1 MISTLERLAGKRL
14 GAYLVED
21 KLGKGGM
28 GEVYRALDTR
38 TGQRVALKVLG
49 EDRAHNPGLMA
60 RFEREWRVLRDV
72 CHPHVVT
79 LLDWP
84 HQAVDFPFFVMELL
98 EGETLASRI
107 DNGQALELAAFYDVM
122 GQIADGLHAVH
133 KAGIV
138 HRDVKPENVFLCNGK
153 QATAKLLD
161 FGLARVEKSQITG
174 SGLLVGTPSYVSP
187 EQITGDAI
195 DARADIYALGLVM
208 FRALTGHH
216 PFASDDQVVTL
227 GHQLLSPPPP
237 PSWLRE
243 EIPPALEALV
253 LRMLRKKPEDRPSSV
268 REISGMLRLL
278 ARGDI
283 DDELEAG
290 RPSNPP
296 DDRYGP
302 LNPLAE
308 SLVKKTLARKGFK

>member
-1 MISTLERLAGKRL
+1 MSSGEDLAGRRL
-14 GAYLVED
+14 GAYVVEG

-28 GEVYRALDTR
+28 GEVFRAVDTR
-38 TGQRVALKVLG
+38 TGQRVALKVLSP
-49 EDRAHNPGLMA
+49 ERVTNPALIA

-84 HQAVDFPFFVMELL
+84 HGGHEPPFFVMELL
-98 EGETLASRI
+98 EGTTLDER
-107 DNGQALELAAFYDVM
+107 
-122 GQIADGLHAVH
+122 IADGKTLDLSTFFEAMIQLADGLAAVH
-133 KAGIV
+133 AAGIV
-138 HRDVKPENVFLCNGK
+138 HRDVKPENVFLVAGDR
-153 QATAKLLD
+153 TLAKLLD

-174 SGLLVGTPSYVSP
+174 AGLLVGTPSFVAP
-187 EQITGDAI
+187 EQITGDGV
-195 DARADIYALGLVM
+195 DARADIYSFGLVM

-216 PFASDDQVVTL
+216 PFASDDQVTTL

-237 PSWLRE
+237 PSWLRD
-243 EIPPALEALV
+243 EISPGLEALV
-253 LRMLRKKPEDRPSSV
+253 LRMLRKRPEDRPSTV
-268 REISGMLRLL
+268 REVASTLRALE
-278 ARGDI
+278 RGEGG
-283 DDELEAG
+283 DEAEMG